1 MTTINLNCD
10 LGEGGKYDALLMPF
24 LSSCN
29 IACGGHYGTAESVR
43 TAVELAKQHH
53 VQVGAHPSYPDL
65 DNFGRQSM
73 SLPFQDL
80 KQSLHHQIDLVEE
93 ACQLYEVNLH
103 HIKPHGALYNDMRKS
118 PELVNLVLEVIQER
132 NKDLVL
138 FSPPRVNFQNDSP
151 DLIPI
156 WIEGFAD
163 RTYQNDLNLV
173 PRTQK
178 NAVLHDPDLISKTVF
193 NMIKH
198 QKVKSISGEE
208 INQKFDTICVHS
220 DTPNAYEI
228 LKTLTSQLS
237 KNGIKI
243 DRVG

>member
-1 MTTINLNCD
+1 MITINLNCD

-29 IACGGHYGTAESVR
+29 IACGGHYGTVESVR
-43 TAVELAKQHH
+43 TAVELAKQYN

-65 DNFGRQSM
+65 ENFGRQSM
-73 SLPFQDL
+73 TLSSKDL
-80 KQSLHHQIDLVEE
+80 RESLHHQIDLVEE
-93 ACQLYEVNLH
+93 VCQLYQVNLH
-103 HIKPHGALYNDMRKS
+103 HVKPHGALYNDMRKS
-118 PELVNLVLEVIQER
+118 PQLANLVLEVIQER
-132 NKDLVL
+132 DKDLVL

-151 DLIPI
+151 DSIHI

-163 RTYQNDLNLV
+163 RTYQNDLSLV

-178 NAVLHDPDLISKTVF
+178 NAVLHDPDLISKTVL
-193 NMIKH
+193 NMIKY

-208 INQKFDTICVHS
+208 IDQKFDTICVHS
-220 DTPNAYEI
+220 DTPNAYKI
-228 LKTLTSQLS
+228 LKILTSQLS

-243 DRVG
+243 DRKS